1 MSHLI
6 LHTSGSTTTPKEISH
21 SWEYINQCAQL
32 SVTEIGL
39 TSQDVVLDVFPSNV
53 VAHYTVTALPAKIS
67 GAKLITS
74 NFNAFTYCKLFNK
87 YRPTYISLI
96 PRHIELLEGTQD
108 WDNLDMSCV
117 RYMVMGSQIVTQD
130 IIDKVRNKGV
140 QLVANWYGMTE
151 MPPPV
156 LIGYNSESF
165 DFLPKSNFVVTFSDE
180 GECIINDYYTGDIF
194 DLHTRKFLRRNI
206 HATNKDTWKA
216 VA

>member
-6 LHTSGSTTTPKEISH
+6 LHTSGSTVTPKETSH

-108 WDNLDMSCV
+108 WNDLDMSCV

-156 LIGYNSESF
+156 FVGYNTETF
-165 DFLPKSNFVVTFSDE
+165 DFKSNGYTVEFTDE
-180 GECIINDYYTGDIF
+180 GECVLDGFHTGDLF
-194 DLHTRKFLRRNI
+194 DVVTKKFLMRKNLPSN
-206 HATNKDTWKA
+206 TKTWKNSQ
-216 VA
+216 